1 MAVKRNS
8 RATSAGGVVHRHTPA
23 GPEIAL
29 AHRRAPLLWA
39 LPKGTPASGETLE
52 ETALRETSEETGLE
66 VEIEVPIGPISYVFV
81 RGSTRYFKTVHF
93 YLMRAVGGDTALHD
107 HEFDEVRWVVIP
119 EALRLL
125 SYPTER
131 SVVEQAERL
140 LAGATAGA
148 SGGTAVSSR
157 TPATTGPTTTE
168 RVR

>member
-8 RATSAGGVVHRHTPA
+8 RATSAGGVVYRHTPD

-93 YLMRAVGGDTALHD
+93 YLMRAVGGDPALHD

-131 SVVEQAERL
+131 SVVEHAEGL
-140 LAGATAGA
+140 LAGPTDGA
-148 SGGTAVSSR
+148 ADGAAVQSA
-157 TPATTGPTTTE
+157 TPATAARATPE